1 MSTAE
6 LRPEKPKPS
15 SPPEVVAQ
23 TTTAPAPR
31 IRILPFLITL
41 IVAAIAAVLTWFMW
55 TTYMGT
61 PWTRDGRVRVYVVT
75 IAPQI
80 AGTITEL
87 PVKDDQFVHK
97 GDLLMLID
105 PTNFTIAVQVAQAAV
120 DQTKALADNAQ
131 VEAERRQKLGD
142 WASEEERQ
150 TFMSRAMAA
159 QATHQQAVANLAQ
172 AQVNL
177 KRTRIESPVNGYVTN
192 LQAQL
197 GDYVMVGERRISVV
211 NSDSFWID
219 GYFEETVLGSI
230 SIGDPARAKLMGYS
244 DVITGHVAGVARGI
258 DIANASA
265 DEAGLAKVNPIFT
278 WVRLAQRVPVRIALD
293 HVPESV
299 RLVAGMTATVQI
311 DPRRPNSRSIPRR
324 PSPRADAPATLLI
337 EQLRTWQMF
346 QARPATQ
353 TTGATRF
360 STPSSAPGSR
370 SFATCLTRASIHSS
384 TGLTPAMR
392 NAP

>member
-6 LRPEKPKPS
+6 LRPDKNKPS
-15 SPPEVVAQ
+15 APPEVVAQ
-23 TTTAPAPR
+23 TTSAPVPRPR
-31 IRILPFLITL
+31 IRILPIVITL

-75 IAPQI
+75 IAPQV
-80 AGTITEL
+80 AGTIAEL

-105 PTNFTIAVQVAQAAV
+105 PTNYKIAVEVAQAAV

-159 QATHQQAVANLAQ
+159 QATHQQAVANLQQ

-197 GDYVMVGERRISVV
+197 GDYVNVGERRISVV
-211 NSDSFWID
+211 NADSFWVD

-230 SIGDPARAKLMGYS
+230 HIGDPAQIKLMSYS
-244 DVITGHVAGVARGI
+244 DIITGHVAGVARGI
-258 DIANASA
+258 DIANASP

-293 HVPESV
+293 HVPPSI
-299 RLVAGMTATVQI
+299 RLVAGQTATVQI
-311 DPRRPNSRSIPRR
+311 NP
-324 PSPRADAPATLLI
+324 APAKA
-337 EQLRTWQMF
+337 
-346 QARPATQ
+346 AR
-353 TTGATRF
+353 
-360 STPSSAPGSR
+360 
-370 SFATCLTRASIHSS
+370 
-384 TGLTPAMR
+384 
-392 NAP
+392 

>member
-6 LRPEKPKPS
+6 LRPEKSKPS

-31 IRILPFLITL
+31 LRIRILPVLITM
-41 IVAAIAAVLTWFMW
+41 IAVAIAAVLTWLMW
-55 TTYMGT
+55 TTYLGT

-75 IAPQI
+75 MAPQV
-80 AGTITEL
+80 AGIITEL
-87 PVKDDQFVHK
+87 PVKDDQLVHK

-105 PTNFTIAVQVAQAAV
+105 PTNYKIAVEVAQAVV

-159 QATHQQAVANLAQ
+159 QATHQQAVANFEQ

-197 GDYVMVGERRISVV
+197 GDYVTVGERRISVV

-230 SIGDPARAKLMGYS
+230 RIGDPARAKLMGYS

-258 DIANASA
+258 DIANASS

-293 HVPESV
+293 HVPPSI
-299 RLVAGMTATVQI
+299 RLVAGQTATVQI
-311 DPRRPNSRSIPRR
+311 DP
-324 PSPRADAPATLLI
+324 APAKP
-337 EQLRTWQMF
+337 
-346 QARPATQ
+346 AR
-353 TTGATRF
+353 
-360 STPSSAPGSR
+360 
-370 SFATCLTRASIHSS
+370 
-384 TGLTPAMR
+384 
-392 NAP
+392 

>member
-1 MSTAE
+1 MLHPGGGIRLLEAGLE
-6 LRPEKPKPS
+6 GPVQLPRRLVEPNQPEKHGLCAS
-15 SPPEVVAQ
+15 SEWRGQALQLFGRPLRTSLREPELADVGEEIERHQRGSGHAVAVELDLVLQ
-23 TTTAPAPR
+23 
-31 IRILPFLITL
+31 FLRF
-41 IVAAIAAVLTWFMW
+41 AVL
-55 TTYMGT
+55 
-61 PWTRDGRVRVYVVT
+61 
-75 IAPQI
+75 
-80 AGTITEL
+80 
-87 PVKDDQFVHK
+87 
-97 GDLLMLID
+97 
-105 PTNFTIAVQVAQAAV
+105 VQVAQAAV

-311 DPRRPNSRSIPRR
+311 DP
-324 PSPRADAPATLLI
+324 APAKL
-337 EQLRTWQMF
+337 
-346 QARPATQ
+346 AVDPAP
-353 TTGATRF
+353 AK
-360 STPSSAPGSR
+360 PAP
-370 SFATCLTRASIHSS
+370 
-384 TGLTPAMR
+384 
-392 NAP
+392 

>member
-6 LRPEKPKPS
+6 LRPEKAKPAG
-15 SPPEVVAQ
+15 PPEVVPEVK
-23 TTTAPAPR
+23 TAPAPQHR
-31 IRILPFLITL
+31 IRILPVLITA
-41 IVAAIAAVLTWFMW
+41 VVVAIAAAFTWFMW

-150 TFMSRAMAA
+150 TFMSRALAA
-159 QATHQQAVANLAQ
+159 QATQQQAVANLAQ

-192 LQAQL
+192 LLAQL

-230 SIGDPARAKLMGYS
+230 RIGDPARAKLMGYS

-258 DIANASA
+258 NNENTTPNA
-265 DEAGLAKVNPIFT
+265 AGLAEVNPIFT

-293 HVPESV
+293 HVPPSIT
-299 RLVAGMTATVQI
+299 LVAGQTATVQI
-311 DPRRPNSRSIPRR
+311 DP
-324 PSPRADAPATLLI
+324 APAKS
-337 EQLRTWQMF
+337 
-346 QARPATQ
+346 AR
-353 TTGATRF
+353 
-360 STPSSAPGSR
+360 
-370 SFATCLTRASIHSS
+370 
-384 TGLTPAMR
+384 
-392 NAP
+392 

>member
-1 MSTAE
+1 
-6 LRPEKPKPS
+6 
-15 SPPEVVAQ
+15 
-23 TTTAPAPR
+23 
-31 IRILPFLITL
+31 
-41 IVAAIAAVLTWFMW
+41 MW

-311 DPRRPNSRSIPRR
+311 DS
-324 PSPRADAPATLLI
+324 APAKL
-337 EQLRTWQMF
+337 
-346 QARPATQ
+346 AVDPAPAKPATD
-353 TTGATRF
+353 
-360 STPSSAPGSR
+360 PAP
-370 SFATCLTRASIHSS
+370 AK
-384 TGLTPAMR
+384 PAR
-392 NAP
+392 

>member
-6 LRPEKPKPS
+6 LRPEKTKPS
-15 SPPEVVAQ
+15 APPDVVAQ

-31 IRILPFLITL
+31 PRIRILPVLVTMIA
-41 IVAAIAAVLTWFMW
+41 VAIAAVLTWLMW
-55 TTYMGT
+55 TTYLGT

-75 IAPQI
+75 MAPQV
-80 AGTITEL
+80 AGIITEL

-97 GDLLMLID
+97 DDLLMLID
-105 PTNFTIAVQVAQAAV
+105 PTNYKIAVEVAQAVV

-159 QATHQQAVANLAQ
+159 QATHQQAVANLEQ

-197 GDYVMVGERRISVV
+197 GDYVTVGERRISVV

-230 SIGDPARAKLMGYS
+230 RIGDPARAKLMGYS

-258 DIANASA
+258 DIANASS

-293 HVPESV
+293 HVPPSI
-299 RLVAGMTATVQI
+299 RLVAGQTATVQI
-311 DPRRPNSRSIPRR
+311 DP
-324 PSPRADAPATLLI
+324 APAKP
-337 EQLRTWQMF
+337 
-346 QARPATQ
+346 AR
-353 TTGATRF
+353 
-360 STPSSAPGSR
+360 
-370 SFATCLTRASIHSS
+370 
-384 TGLTPAMR
+384 
-392 NAP
+392 

>member
-6 LRPEKPKPS
+6 LRPEKAKS
-15 SPPEVVAQ
+15 AGSPEAVPDVAA
-23 TTTAPAPR
+23 APAPQHR
-31 IRILPFLITL
+31 IRILPVLITA
-41 IVAAIAAVLTWFMW
+41 IVVAIAAILTWLMW

-97 GDLLMLID
+97 SDLLMLID
-105 PTNFTIAVQVAQAAV
+105 PTDFKIAVQVAQAAV

-219 GYFEETVLGSI
+219 GYFEETVLSSI
-230 SIGDPARAKLMGYS
+230 RIGDPARAKLMGYS
-244 DVITGHVAGVARGI
+244 DVITGHVVGVARGI
-258 DIANASA
+258 DIAHASP

-278 WVRLAQRVPVRIALD
+278 WVRLAQRVPVRLALD
-293 HVPESV
+293 HVPPSV
-299 RLVAGMTATVQI
+299 RLVAGQTATVQI
-311 DPRRPNSRSIPRR
+311 DP
-324 PSPRADAPATLLI
+324 APKP
-337 EQLRTWQMF
+337 
-346 QARPATQ
+346 AR
-353 TTGATRF
+353 
-360 STPSSAPGSR
+360 
-370 SFATCLTRASIHSS
+370 
-384 TGLTPAMR
+384 
-392 NAP
+392 

>member
-15 SPPEVVAQ
+15 APPDVVAQ

-31 IRILPFLITL
+31 PRIRILPVLITM
-41 IVAAIAAVLTWFMW
+41 IAVAIAAVLTWLMW
-55 TTYMGT
+55 TTYLGT

-75 IAPQI
+75 MAPQV
-80 AGTITEL
+80 AGIITEL
-87 PVKDDQFVHK
+87 PVKDDQLVHK

-105 PTNFTIAVQVAQAAV
+105 PTNYKIAVEVAQAVV

-159 QATHQQAVANLAQ
+159 QASHQQAVANLEQ

-197 GDYVMVGERRISVV
+197 GDYVTVGERRISVV

-230 SIGDPARAKLMGYS
+230 RIGDPARAKLMGYS

-258 DIANASA
+258 DIANASS

-293 HVPESV
+293 HVPPSI
-299 RLVAGMTATVQI
+299 RLVAGQTATVQI
-311 DPRRPNSRSIPRR
+311 DP
-324 PSPRADAPATLLI
+324 APA
-337 EQLRTWQMF
+337 QP
-346 QARPATQ
+346 AR
-353 TTGATRF
+353 
-360 STPSSAPGSR
+360 
-370 SFATCLTRASIHSS
+370 
-384 TGLTPAMR
+384 
-392 NAP
+392 

>member
-6 LRPEKPKPS
+6 LRPEKAKPAG
-15 SPPEVVAQ
+15 PPEVVPEVK
-23 TTTAPAPR
+23 TAPAPQPR
-31 IRILPFLITL
+31 IRILPVLITAL
-41 IVAAIAAVLTWFMW
+41 VVAIAAAFTWFMW
-55 TTYMGT
+55 NTYMGT

-150 TFMSRAMAA
+150 TFMSRALAA

-197 GDYVMVGERRISVV
+197 GDYVQVGERRISVV

-230 SIGDPARAKLMGYS
+230 RIGDPAQARLMGYS

-258 DIANASA
+258 DIANASP

-293 HVPESV
+293 HVPPSI
-299 RLVAGMTATVQI
+299 RLVAGQTATVQI
-311 DPRRPNSRSIPRR
+311 NP
-324 PSPRADAPATLLI
+324 
-337 EQLRTWQMF
+337 
-346 QARPATQ
+346 
-353 TTGATRF
+353 
-360 STPSSAPGSR
+360 
-370 SFATCLTRASIHSS
+370 
-384 TGLTPAMR
+384 TPANPAR
-392 NAP
+392 

>member
-6 LRPEKPKPS
+6 LRPDKTKPS
-15 SPPEVVAQ
+15 GPPEVVAEV
-23 TTTAPAPR
+23 TTAPAPQHR
-31 IRILPFLITL
+31 LRILPVLFTL
-41 IVAAIAAVLTWFMW
+41 IAVAIAAILTWFMW

-75 IAPQI
+75 IAPQV

-87 PVKDDQFVHK
+87 PVADDQFVHK

-105 PTNFTIAVQVAQAAV
+105 PTNYTIAVQVAQAAV

-131 VEAERRQKLGD
+131 VEAERREKLGD
-142 WASEEERQ
+142 WASQEERQ
-150 TFMSRAMAA
+150 TFVSRALAA
-159 QATHQQAVANLAQ
+159 QATHQQAVANLEQ

-197 GDYVMVGERRISVV
+197 GDYVTVGERRISVV
-211 NSDSFWID
+211 NADSFWVD

-230 SIGDPARAKLMGYS
+230 RIGDPAQIKLMGYS
-244 DVITGHVAGVARGI
+244 DLITGHVAGVARGI
-258 DIANASA
+258 DIANASP

-293 HVPESV
+293 HVPASV

-311 DPRRPNSRSIPRR
+311 DP
-324 PSPRADAPATLLI
+324 APAKPV
-337 EQLRTWQMF
+337 R
-346 QARPATQ
+346 
-353 TTGATRF
+353 
-360 STPSSAPGSR
+360 
-370 SFATCLTRASIHSS
+370 
-384 TGLTPAMR
+384 
-392 NAP
+392 

>member
-6 LRPEKPKPS
+6 LRPEKVKPAG
-15 SPPEVVAQ
+15 SPEAVPDLAA
-23 TTTAPAPR
+23 APAPQHR
-31 IRILPFLITL
+31 IRILPVLITA
-41 IVAAIAAVLTWFMW
+41 IVVSIAAILTWLMW

-80 AGTITEL
+80 AGTIAEL
-87 PVKDDQFVHK
+87 PIKDDQFVHK

-105 PTNFTIAVQVAQAAV
+105 PTNYKIAVEVAQAAV

-159 QATHQQAVANLAQ
+159 QATHQQAVANLEQ

-197 GDYVMVGERRISVV
+197 GDYVNVGERRISVV
-211 NSDSFWID
+211 NSDSFWVD

-230 SIGDPARAKLMGYS
+230 RIGDPAQIKLMGYS
-244 DVITGHVAGVARGI
+244 DIITGHVAGVARGI
-258 DIANASA
+258 DIANASP
-265 DEAGLAKVNPIFT
+265 DEAGLARVNPIFT
-278 WVRLAQRVPVRIALD
+278 WVRLAQRVPVR
-293 HVPESV
+293 
-299 RLVAGMTATVQI
+299 VARCPGW
-311 DPRRPNSRSIPRR
+311 
-324 PSPRADAPATLLI
+324 RA
-337 EQLRTWQMF
+337 Q
-346 QARPATQ
+346 
-353 TTGATRF
+353 
-360 STPSSAPGSR
+360 
-370 SFATCLTRASIHSS
+370 
-384 TGLTPAMR
+384 
-392 NAP
+392 

>member
-6 LRPEKPKPS
+6 LRPEKAKPAGS
-15 SPPEVVAQ
+15 PEVVPDVVA
-23 TTTAPAPR
+23 APAPQHR
-31 IRILPFLITL
+31 IRILPVLITA
-41 IVAAIAAVLTWFMW
+41 IVVAIAAILTWLMW

-105 PTNFTIAVQVAQAAV
+105 PTDFKIAVQVAQAAV

-230 SIGDPARAKLMGYS
+230 RIGDPAQIKLMGYS
-244 DVITGHVAGVARGI
+244 DIITGHVAGVARGI
-258 DIANASA
+258 DIANASP

-293 HVPESV
+293 HVPPSI
-299 RLVAGMTATVQI
+299 RLVAGQTATVQI
-311 DPRRPNSRSIPRR
+311 DP
-324 PSPRADAPATLLI
+324 APKP
-337 EQLRTWQMF
+337 
-346 QARPATQ
+346 AR
-353 TTGATRF
+353 
-360 STPSSAPGSR
+360 
-370 SFATCLTRASIHSS
+370 
-384 TGLTPAMR
+384 
-392 NAP
+392 

>member
-6 LRPEKPKPS
+6 LRPEKAKPAAS
-15 SPPEVVAQ
+15 PEVVPEVK
-23 TTTAPAPR
+23 TAPAPQHR
-31 IRILPFLITL
+31 IRILPVLITAL
-41 IVAAIAAVLTWFMW
+41 VVAIAAAFTWFMW

-97 GDLLMLID
+97 GDLLMLVD

-150 TFMSRAMAA
+150 TFMSRALAA

-211 NSDSFWID
+211 NSDSFWVD

-230 SIGDPARAKLMGYS
+230 RIGDPAQIKLMGYS
-244 DVITGHVAGVARGI
+244 DVITGHVVGVARGI
-258 DIANASA
+258 DIANASP

-293 HVPESV
+293 HVPPSI
-299 RLVAGMTATVQI
+299 RLVAGQTATVQVN
-311 DPRRPNSRSIPRR
+311 P
-324 PSPRADAPATLLI
+324 APANP
-337 EQLRTWQMF
+337 
-346 QARPATQ
+346 AR
-353 TTGATRF
+353 
-360 STPSSAPGSR
+360 
-370 SFATCLTRASIHSS
+370 
-384 TGLTPAMR
+384 
-392 NAP
+392 

>member
-6 LRPEKPKPS
+6 LRPEKAKPAG
-15 SPPEVVAQ
+15 SPEAVPDVAA
-23 TTTAPAPR
+23 APAPQHR
-31 IRILPFLITL
+31 IRILPVLITA
-41 IVAAIAAVLTWFMW
+41 IVVAIAAILTWLMW

-105 PTNFTIAVQVAQAAV
+105 PTDFKIAVQVAQAAV

-159 QATHQQAVANLAQ
+159 QATHQQAVANLEQ

-197 GDYVMVGERRISVV
+197 GDYVNVGERRISVV
-211 NSDSFWID
+211 NSDSFWVD

-230 SIGDPARAKLMGYS
+230 RIGDLAQIKLMGYS
-244 DVITGHVAGVARGI
+244 DIITGHVAGVARGI
-258 DIANASA
+258 DIANASP

-293 HVPESV
+293 HVPPSI
-299 RLVAGMTATVQI
+299 RLVAGQTATVQI
-311 DPRRPNSRSIPRR
+311 D
-324 PSPRADAPATLLI
+324 
-337 EQLRTWQMF
+337 
-346 QARPATQ
+346 
-353 TTGATRF
+353 
-360 STPSSAPGSR
+360 SAPK
-370 SFATCLTRASIHSS
+370 
-384 TGLTPAMR
+384 PAR
-392 NAP
+392 

>member
-6 LRPEKPKPS
+6 LRPEKAKPAG
-15 SPPEVVAQ
+15 PPEVVPEVK
-23 TTTAPAPR
+23 TAPAPLRR
-31 IRILPFLITL
+31 IRILPVLITA
-41 IVAAIAAVLTWFMW
+41 VVVAIAVVFTWFMW
-55 TTYMGT
+55 TTYMST

-97 GDLLMLID
+97 GDLLMLVD

-192 LQAQL
+192 LLAQL

-211 NSDSFWID
+211 NSDSFWVD

-230 SIGDPARAKLMGYS
+230 RVGDPAQIKLMGYS
-244 DVITGHVAGVARGI
+244 DIITGHVAGVARGI
-258 DIANASA
+258 DIANASP

-278 WVRLAQRVPVRIALD
+278 WVRLAQRVPVRVALD
-293 HVPESV
+293 HVPPSI
-299 RLVAGMTATVQI
+299 RLVAGQTATVQVN
-311 DPRRPNSRSIPRR
+311 P
-324 PSPRADAPATLLI
+324 APANP
-337 EQLRTWQMF
+337 
-346 QARPATQ
+346 AR
-353 TTGATRF
+353 
-360 STPSSAPGSR
+360 
-370 SFATCLTRASIHSS
+370 
-384 TGLTPAMR
+384 
-392 NAP
+392 

>member
-6 LRPEKPKPS
+6 LRPEKAKPAGS
-15 SPPEVVAQ
+15 PEVVPDVAA
-23 TTTAPAPR
+23 APAPQHR
-31 IRILPFLITL
+31 SRILPVLITA
-41 IVAAIAAVLTWFMW
+41 IVVAVAAAFSWFMW

-61 PWTRDGRVRVYVVT
+61 PWTRDGRVRVYIVT
-75 IAPQI
+75 IAPQVAGII
-80 AGTITEL
+80 AEL

-105 PTNFTIAVQVAQAAV
+105 PTNYKIAVEVAQAAV

-159 QATHQQAVANLAQ
+159 QATHQQAVANLEQ

-197 GDYVMVGERRISVV
+197 GDYVNVGERRISVV
-211 NSDSFWID
+211 NSDSFWVD

-230 SIGDPARAKLMGYS
+230 RIGDPAQIKLMGYS
-244 DVITGHVAGVARGI
+244 DIITGHVAGVARGI
-258 DIANASA
+258 DIANASP

-278 WVRLAQRVPVRIALD
+278 WVRLAQRVPVRVALD
-293 HVPESV
+293 HIPPSI
-299 RLVAGMTATVQI
+299 RLVAGQTATVQI
-311 DPRRPNSRSIPRR
+311 NP
-324 PSPRADAPATLLI
+324 APANP
-337 EQLRTWQMF
+337 
-346 QARPATQ
+346 AR
-353 TTGATRF
+353 
-360 STPSSAPGSR
+360 
-370 SFATCLTRASIHSS
+370 
-384 TGLTPAMR
+384 
-392 NAP
+392 

>member
-1 MSTAE
+1 
-6 LRPEKPKPS
+6 
-15 SPPEVVAQ
+15 
-23 TTTAPAPR
+23 
-31 IRILPFLITL
+31 
-41 IVAAIAAVLTWFMW
+41 MW

-230 SIGDPARAKLMGYS
+230 RIGDPARAKLMGYS

-311 DPRRPNSRSIPRR
+311 DP
-324 PSPRADAPATLLI
+324 APAKLAVDPAPAKP
-337 EQLRTWQMF
+337 
-346 QARPATQ
+346 AR
-353 TTGATRF
+353 
-360 STPSSAPGSR
+360 
-370 SFATCLTRASIHSS
+370 
-384 TGLTPAMR
+384 
-392 NAP
+392 

>member
-6 LRPEKPKPS
+6 LRPEKVKPAGS
-15 SPPEVVAQ
+15 PEVVPDVAA
-23 TTTAPAPR
+23 APAPQHR
-31 IRILPFLITL
+31 SRILPVLITA
-41 IVAAIAAVLTWFMW
+41 IVVAVAAAFSWFMW

-61 PWTRDGRVRVYVVT
+61 PWTRDGRVRVYIVT
-75 IAPQI
+75 IAPQVAGII
-80 AGTITEL
+80 AEL

-105 PTNFTIAVQVAQAAV
+105 PTNYKIAVEVAQAAV

-159 QATHQQAVANLAQ
+159 QATHQQAVANLEQ

-197 GDYVMVGERRISVV
+197 GDYVNVGERRISVV
-211 NSDSFWID
+211 NADSFWVD

-230 SIGDPARAKLMGYS
+230 RIGDPAQIKLMGYS
-244 DVITGHVAGVARGI
+244 DIITGHVAGVARGI
-258 DIANASA
+258 DIANASP

-293 HVPESV
+293 QVPESI
-299 RLVAGMTATVQI
+299 RLVAGQTATVQVN
-311 DPRRPNSRSIPRR
+311 P
-324 PSPRADAPATLLI
+324 APAKP
-337 EQLRTWQMF
+337 
-346 QARPATQ
+346 AR
-353 TTGATRF
+353 
-360 STPSSAPGSR
+360 
-370 SFATCLTRASIHSS
+370 
-384 TGLTPAMR
+384 
-392 NAP
+392 

>member
-6 LRPEKPKPS
+6 LRPEKVKPAG
-15 SPPEVVAQ
+15 SPEAVPDLAA
-23 TTTAPAPR
+23 APAPQHR
-31 IRILPFLITL
+31 IRILPIVITL

-211 NSDSFWID
+211 NSDSFWVD

-230 SIGDPARAKLMGYS
+230 RIGDLAQIKLMGYS
-244 DVITGHVAGVARGI
+244 DIITGHVAGVARGI
-258 DIANASA
+258 DIANASP
-265 DEAGLAKVNPIFT
+265 DEASLAKVNPIFT

-293 HVPESV
+293 HVPPSV
-299 RLVAGMTATVQI
+299 RLVAGQTATVQI
-311 DPRRPNSRSIPRR
+311 DP
-324 PSPRADAPATLLI
+324 APKP
-337 EQLRTWQMF
+337 
-346 QARPATQ
+346 AR
-353 TTGATRF
+353 
-360 STPSSAPGSR
+360 
-370 SFATCLTRASIHSS
+370 
-384 TGLTPAMR
+384 
-392 NAP
+392 

>member
-6 LRPEKPKPS
+6 LRPEKAKPAG
-15 SPPEVVAQ
+15 SPEAVPDVAA
-23 TTTAPAPR
+23 APAPQHR
-31 IRILPFLITL
+31 IRILPVLITA
-41 IVAAIAAVLTWFMW
+41 IVVAIAAIPTWLMW

-230 SIGDPARAKLMGYS
+230 RIGDPARAKLMGYS
-244 DVITGHVAGVARGI
+244 DVITGHVVGVARGI
-258 DIANASA
+258 DIANASP
-265 DEAGLAKVNPIFT
+265 DEAGLAKVDPIFT

-293 HVPESV
+293 HVPPSI
-299 RLVAGMTATVQI
+299 RLIAGQTATVQI
-311 DPRRPNSRSIPRR
+311 DP
-324 PSPRADAPATLLI
+324 APKP
-337 EQLRTWQMF
+337 
-346 QARPATQ
+346 AR
-353 TTGATRF
+353 
-360 STPSSAPGSR
+360 
-370 SFATCLTRASIHSS
+370 
-384 TGLTPAMR
+384 
-392 NAP
+392 

>member
-6 LRPEKPKPS
+6 LRPEKAKPAGS
-15 SPPEVVAQ
+15 PEVVPDVVA
-23 TTTAPAPR
+23 APAPQHR
-31 IRILPFLITL
+31 IRILPVLITA
-41 IVAAIAAVLTWFMW
+41 IVVAIAAAFTWFMW

-80 AGTITEL
+80 AGTIAEL
-87 PVKDDQFVHK
+87 PIKDDQFVHK

-105 PTNFTIAVQVAQAAV
+105 PTNYKIAVEVAQAAV

-159 QATHQQAVANLAQ
+159 QATHQQAVANLEQ

-197 GDYVMVGERRISVV
+197 GDYVNVGERRISVV
-211 NSDSFWID
+211 NSDSFWVD

-230 SIGDPARAKLMGYS
+230 RIGDPAQIKLMGYS
-244 DVITGHVAGVARGI
+244 DIITGHVAGVARGI
-258 DIANASA
+258 DIANASP
-265 DEAGLAKVNPIFT
+265 DEAGLARVNPIFT
-278 WVRLAQRVPVRIALD
+278 WVRLAQRVPVRVALD
-293 HVPESV
+293 HVPPSI
-299 RLVAGMTATVQI
+299 RLVAGQTATVQVN
-311 DPRRPNSRSIPRR
+311 P
-324 PSPRADAPATLLI
+324 APAN
-337 EQLRTWQMF
+337 
-346 QARPATQ
+346 QAR
-353 TTGATRF
+353 
-360 STPSSAPGSR
+360 
-370 SFATCLTRASIHSS
+370 
-384 TGLTPAMR
+384 
-392 NAP
+392 

>member
-1 MSTAE
+1 
-6 LRPEKPKPS
+6 
-15 SPPEVVAQ
+15 
-23 TTTAPAPR
+23 
-31 IRILPFLITL
+31 
-41 IVAAIAAVLTWFMW
+41 MW

-311 DPRRPNSRSIPRR
+311 DP
-324 PSPRADAPATLLI
+324 APAKPAVDPAPAKP
-337 EQLRTWQMF
+337 
-346 QARPATQ
+346 AR
-353 TTGATRF
+353 
-360 STPSSAPGSR
+360 
-370 SFATCLTRASIHSS
+370 
-384 TGLTPAMR
+384 
-392 NAP
+392 

>member
-23 TTTAPAPR
+23 TATAPAPR

-311 DPRRPNSRSIPRR
+311 DP
-324 PSPRADAPATLLI
+324 APAKLAVDPAPAKP
-337 EQLRTWQMF
+337 
-346 QARPATQ
+346 AR
-353 TTGATRF
+353 
-360 STPSSAPGSR
+360 
-370 SFATCLTRASIHSS
+370 
-384 TGLTPAMR
+384 
-392 NAP
+392 